1 MVEQPGDYLKRLL
14 GKRRLIICVLIVGWV
29 GFLAIPGGDDSYANR
44 PAGDDT
50 TRSRITAPDS
60 LYPQTDS
67 LFYADTTQMIV
78 EDPLP
83 IFVPFGDGEKFVYS
97 VQYGIINA
105 GEASLEVRNIANID
119 SIPCYHIIS
128 DARSNRV
135 FSKFFKVRDRFESF
149 MDTVSLVSLYY
160 EKHLREGKYRKD
172 EAVKFDQSAH
182 KAIYKDREVP
192 IPPRTQDVLSS
203 LYYVRTLPLNVGES
217 FAVANHTN
225 GKNYP
230 LLIKVLREEKVT
242 VEAGT
247 FDCIVVEPLLRS
259 AGLFKHKGR
268 LTVWL
273 TNDAYRIPVLM
284 ESKVVVGAISAVLK
298 SYQLSDKV
306 KYAEQI
312 RGRGSVEN

>member
-1 MVEQPGDYLKRLL
+1 MN
-14 GKRRLIICVLIVGWV
+14 KRRYINHGLAFLLSLLIAGGVGVSHFADSSGQEETLMDQSQELDSLI
-29 GFLAIPGGDDSYANR
+29 L
-44 PAGDDT
+44 AGDT
-50 TRSRITAPDS
+50 LSGADS
-60 LYPQTDS
+60 LHVIIENPTPQYIS
-67 LFYADTTQMIV
+67 
-78 EDPLP
+78 
-83 IFVPFGDGEKFVYS
+83 FGEGEKFVYS
-97 VQYGIINA
+97 IQYGIISA
-105 GEASLEVRNIANID
+105 GEATLEIRNIAYID
-119 SIPCYHIIS
+119 SVPCYHIIS

-149 MDTVSLVSLYY
+149 MDTLSLTSLYY

-182 KAIYKDREVP
+182 KAIYKDRVVS
-192 IPPRTQDVLSS
+192 IPPRTQDVLSA
-203 LYYVRTLPLNVGES
+203 LYYVRALPLELGQS

-230 LLIKVLREEKVT
+230 LVVKVLRREQIS

-273 TNDAYRIPVLM
+273 TDDKYRIPVLM
-284 ESKVVVGAISAVLK
+284 QSKVVIGAISAVLK
-298 SYQLSDKV
+298 EYELANKV
-306 KYAEQI
+306 RYAEQV
-312 RGRGSVEN
+312 RGGGSFENKVDFD